1 MSPQPAV
8 MCCWWDT
15 KHRWN
20 SLAHSWCRGSF
31 GTSPTC
37 SCTLGLRKPWL
48 LWWVAV
54 LAPSAWAQ
62 AQLSLQEQYF
72 VASKTFIAQFWISSG
87 PCCDS
92 ALNHTN
98 RAALTDAVEVPKL
111 SVPMCYAFNHQ
122 HNCILFLQEWLLS
135 PGLLP
140 PEDLFRHTQTI
151 SAETGSKEHKK
162 SSHIST

>member
-15 KHRWN
+15 RHRWN
-20 SLAHSWCRGSF
+20 TLAHSWCRGSF

-48 LWWVAV
+48 LWWDAV

-87 PCCDS
+87 PCCGPWQQPR
-92 ALNHTN
+92 LQLWIT
-98 RAALTDAVEVPKL
+98 LTG
-111 SVPMCYAFNHQ
+111 Q
-122 HNCILFLQEWLLS
+122 HLLIQWRS
-135 PGLLP
+135 QNWVYPCATHSITSITVYCSCRNGFYP
-140 PEDLFRHTQTI
+140 QVFCP
-151 SAETGSKEHKK
+151 
-162 SSHIST
+162 